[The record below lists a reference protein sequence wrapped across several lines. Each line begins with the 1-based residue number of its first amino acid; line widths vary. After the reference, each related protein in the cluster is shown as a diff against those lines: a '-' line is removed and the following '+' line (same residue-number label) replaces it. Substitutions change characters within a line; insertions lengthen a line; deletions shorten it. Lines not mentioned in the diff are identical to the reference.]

1 MIGLGIGIGITIG
14 NKSVGG
20 GGVPASALLDDP
32 NEDAITD
39 ENDVTLEEDT

>member
-14 NKSVGG
+14 NKSVG